1 MDSDTSESNLVI
13 LTNKAYLSFYI
24 FLVTASFFAGDF
36 LHPGVTS
43 FLPIVFFTIM
53 GTFNKKLINT
63 IIISNSVL
71 DCVAVMAMILAVEH
85 SNIHKRAAIKILLI
99 FGCSHFRLSFIL
111 FMSTAV
117 LSMWFSNCMACGLMM
132 PLVKAILKELEK
144 MGIMETYEIIGKV
157 TSDSI
162 NNEKYTPRP
171 SDFTIFYFI
180 GIAYSSSIGGMATFV
195 GSETNQL
202 FMNYCAAIFPDGP
215 KVESPRYLLLTLPG
229 VIIME
234 MFLYLW
240 LNFYFLGMLR
250 VQNYTALQ
258 ASLTSDEEQFISVL
272 LARQYQQM
280 GKIKFPE
287 MVVGTAVIMAAILQA
302 MVYSNSTSY
311 SDDDKFNTRRYVT
324 TSVPSIICVL
334 ILFLIPSNM
343 ACLKFCRKQND
354 DSEPLPTSASGGFL
368 TWSMVKNNLDW
379 TVIFLTASANITFD
393 SLEDSGMTEEFEKFL
408 SLFTA
413 CPPTAQACIVIVFC
427 KILTEFASNATVGRC
442 LLALIANVG
451 VKSKVNPLYLML
463 SATLSTSLPFHLVTG
478 TPAYA
483 MIASYVHIPPRKL
496 MVVGIGPSLLAIV
509 LNLFTACVWSKVIW
523 PEIDSYPAWADGMKI
538 NNIP

>member
-13 LTNKAYLSFYI
+13 ITNRVRFKRFLKSYRKTLSVLVIPII
-24 FLVTASFFAGDF
+24 FM
-36 LHPGVTS
+36 
-43 FLPIVFFTIM
+43 PIAFI
-53 GTFNKKLINT
+53 GENNIS
-63 IIISNSVL
+63 ISNSVL
-71 DCVAVMAMILAVEH
+71 DCLGVMAMILAVEH

-99 FGCSHFRLSFIL
+99 FGCSHFRLSFLL
-111 FMSTAV
+111 FITTAV

-144 MGIMETYEIIGKV
+144 MGILETYEIIAKV

-162 NNEKYTPRP
+162 SIPRP

-202 FMNYCAAIFPDGP
+202 FINYCATIFPDGP
-215 KVESPRYLLLTLPG
+215 KIESPRYLLLTLPG
-229 VIIME
+229 AIIIE

-272 LARQYQQM
+272 LAHQYQQM
-280 GKIKFPE
+280 GKITFPE
-287 MVVGTAVIMAAILQA
+287 MVVCTTVVIAAILQA
-302 MVYSNSTSY
+302 MIYSSTSY
-311 SDDDKFNTRRYVT
+311 NGGDKFNTRGYVI
-324 TSVPSIICVL
+324 TSVPCIICVL
-334 ILFLIPSNM
+334 ILFLIPNNL
-343 ACLKFCRKQND
+343 ACLKFFRKQND
-354 DSEPLPTSASGGFL
+354 NSEPLPTSASGGFL
-368 TWSMVKNNLDW
+368 TWSMVKNNVDW

-408 SLFTA
+408 SLFSTRPLA
-413 CPPTAQACIVIVFC
+413 AQACVVIVFC

-442 LLALIANVG
+442 LLARIANVG
-451 VKSKVNPLYLML
+451 LKSKVNPLYLML
-463 SATLSTSLPFHLVTG
+463 SATLSTSLPFHLATG

-496 MVVGIGPSLLAIV
+496 MVAGIGPSLLAIIM
-509 LNLFTACVWSKVIW
+509 NLFTVCVWSKVIW
-523 PEIDSYPAWADGMKI
+523 PDIDSYPAWADGIK
-538 NNIP
+538 NK